1 MYLWQGISFFDL
13 QTAMVENL
21 VKWLE
26 ESTVTKTVEFK
37 TKQLQTEKM
46 YVYLSEFEK
55 PVDMKIA
62 EVKKKNRAIV
72 LLKSER
78 ELITKFGN

>member
-1 MYLWQGISFFDL
+1 
-13 QTAMVENL
+13 MVENL

-37 TKQLQTEKM
+37 AKQLQTEKM

-55 PVDMKIA
+55 PVDQKIS
-62 EVKKKNRAIV
+62 EVKKKNRAII
-72 LLKSER
+72 LLK
-78 ELITKFGN
+78 